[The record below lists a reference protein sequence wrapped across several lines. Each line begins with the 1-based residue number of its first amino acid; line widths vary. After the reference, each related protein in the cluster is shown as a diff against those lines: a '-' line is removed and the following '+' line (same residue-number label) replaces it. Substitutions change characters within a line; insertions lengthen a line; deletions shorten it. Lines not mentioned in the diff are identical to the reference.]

1 MAKTTNREIARLAG
15 VSPAAVS
22 IAMNGKTGISEETRE
37 RILNIA
43 RQLNYCTNST
53 SAKVLRERSTY
64 IAALFRTDMQMA
76 DQVFYSEMCND
87 AMAACKDLGYTLV
100 STYITGE
107 DSSLEL
113 PPAIRYGEVDGVL
126 IFGDQKPGIYAE
138 LKRIGIP
145 FVVLDSCRP
154 FTPHPSIYVDY
165 NDTAYR
171 ATRHLVQLGHRDLV
185 FLSSGVFHEYNSH
198 ILDGFQKATMEASIA
213 LYPNRIQLMDIEQPD
228 SVQSCVERALTG
240 PGRPTAFLCC
250 SDFYALKVMYTLNTM
265 GYRVPEDFSVIG
277 MDDINMSKLVY
288 PGLTTMRVDRDIML
302 TQGLQM
308 LNNLMKGEH
317 CASRVLPAPELV
329 MRGSTAAVAEK

>member
-1 MAKTTNREIARLAG
+1 MAKTTNREIAKLAG

-76 DQVFYSEMCND
+76 DQVFYSEMCNN

-113 PPAIRYGEVDGVL
+113 PPAIRFSEVDGVL

-138 LKRIGIP
+138 LKRINIP

-171 ATRHLVQLGHRDLV
+171 ATRHLIELGHRDLV
-185 FLSSGVFHEYNSH
+185 FFSNSILHEFNTH
-198 ILDGFQKATMEASIA
+198 ILDGFQKATMEANIS
-213 LYPNRIQLMDIEQPD
+213 LYPNRIQLMDDVHEDAIRM
-228 SVQSCVERALTG
+228 SVERALAG
-240 PGRPTAFLCC
+240 AGRPTAFLCC
-250 SDFYALKVMYTLNTM
+250 SDFYALKVIYTLSTM
-265 GYRVPEDFSVIG
+265 GYRIPEDISVIG
-277 MDDINMSKLVY
+277 MDDINMAKLVY

-302 TQGLQM
+302 SQGLQM
-308 LNNLMKGEH
+308 LTNLMRGEH
-317 CASRVLPAPELV
+317 CASRILPAPELV
-329 MRGSTAAVAEK
+329 LRGTTAPVG

>member
-22 IAMNGKTGISEETRE
+22 IAMNGKSGISEETRE

-64 IAALFRTDMQMA
+64 VAALFRTDMQMA

-126 IFGDQKPGIYAE
+126 IFGDQKPGIYNE

-165 NDTAYR
+165 NDAAYR
-171 ATRHLVQLGHRDLV
+171 ATRHLIELGHRDLV
-185 FLSSGVFHEYNSH
+185 FFSSGVFHEFNSH
-198 ILDGFQKATMEASIA
+198 ILDGFQKATTEANIS
-213 LYPNRIQLMDIEQPD
+213 LYPNRIQLLDAVHEDAIQQG
-228 SVQSCVERALTG
+228 VARTLIG
-240 PGRPTAFLCC
+240 PGKPTAFFCC
-250 SDFYALKVMYTLNTM
+250 SDFYALKVMYTLCGM
-265 GYRVPEDFSVIG
+265 GYRIPEDFSIISL
-277 MDDINMSKLVY
+277 DDINMAPLVY

-302 TQGLQM
+302 SQGLQM

-317 CASRVLPAPELV
+317 CASRVLPAPELIV
-329 MRGSTAAVAEK
+329 RGSTGPVR

>member
-22 IAMNGKTGISEETRE
+22 IAMNGKSGISEETRE

-64 IAALFRTDMQMA
+64 VAALFRTDMQMV

-126 IFGDQKPGIYAE
+126 IFGDQKPGIYNE

-165 NDTAYR
+165 NDAAYR
-171 ATRHLVQLGHRDLV
+171 ATRHLIDLGHRDLV
-185 FLSSGVFHEYNSH
+185 FFSNGIFHEFNSH
-198 ILDGFQKATMEASIA
+198 ILDGFQKATMEANIS
-213 LYPNRIQLMDIEQPD
+213 LYPNRIQLLDTVHEDAIQ
-228 SVQSCVERALTG
+228 QFVERTLAG
-240 PGRPTAFLCC
+240 PGKPTAFFCC
-250 SDFYALKVMYTLNTM
+250 SDFYALKVIYTLRDM
-265 GYRVPEDFSVIG
+265 GYRIPEDFSIVSL
-277 MDDINMSKLVY
+277 DDINIAKLVY
-288 PGLTTMRVDRDIML
+288 PGLTTMRINRDVML
-302 TQGLQM
+302 SQGLQM
-308 LNNLMKGEH
+308 LNNLMRGEH
-317 CASRVLPAPELV
+317 CASRILPPPELIV
-329 MRGSTAAVAEK
+329 RGTTAPIR